1 MLKPKGRWG
10 LAIGRAAILLGTLA
24 TLGACGGLSSTSA
37 REGAPPAAGSPR
49 SRRGEVVITGAVNKK
64 YTPQEVA
71 AVKIADSIGINLHER
86 EDDVCGVS
94 IDFPRDLQPG
104 SYPFGDQLHALR
116 QMVIVNVSGEYGT
129 FCNEG
134 GSLSDAYQST
144 QGTLTLTASG
154 AKFSG
159 SFQFAAGQIKDESKR
174 IQVAGSFDSVP
185 RP

>member
-1 MLKPKGRWG
+1 MLKREGRWG
-10 LAIGRAAILLGTLA
+10 TAIGRGAILVSTLA
-24 TLGACGGLSSTSA
+24 TLSACGGLNSTSA
-37 REGAPPAAGSPR
+37 REDAPAAAASPK
-49 SRRGEVVITGAVNKK
+49 SRRGEIVITGAVNKK

-71 AVKIADSIGINLHER
+71 AVKIADSIGINLNEH

-104 SYPFGDQLHALR
+104 SYPFGDQLHSLR
-116 QMVIVNVSGEYGT
+116 QMVVVNVSGEYGT

-159 SFQFAAGQIKDESKR
+159 RFQFDAGQIKDESKR
-174 IQVAGSFDSVP
+174 IQVAGSFESVP